1 MLYSRSLLLIYFI
14 YSSVYML
21 RDSIFLSCRI
31 CMGKYRICQTL
42 SFTTLLGPVRSCTE
56 QVWMSARITSCPVLS
71 AESLDHRAQFD
82 LKWGISTRR
91 GFLCGTWGPLLFFSS
106 AQTTAPT
113 HSNLPV
119 TLIMRFQ
126 MHVK

>member
-1 MLYSRSLLLIYFI
+1 
-14 YSSVYML
+14 ML